1 MRSFTASGV
10 PVRKCQLCARC
21 RPSGRAAPIA
31 KWAHTGEVSWKPH
44 SQSVCAAKAGAAI
57 DIPMG
62 PRSRDNEIRAA
73 AHATLLKRA
82 RACPDTIVID
92 ELGLDHGA
100 CRVDIAVINGHIR
113 GVEIKADAD
122 VLDRLPGQIAA
133 YGAVVDR
140 ATLIAAPRHLEK
152 ALTLL
157 PEWWGVMSAELRPG
171 GKIVFRI
178 VRPERSNRS
187 VNPLTLSRLLWRPE
201 AASVLRELGY
211 PEKMLRQPREELY
224 RALVAELPKRE
235 LAERVRRALKIRE
248 VWRDRPEP
256 S

>member
-1 MRSFTASGV
+1 MV
-10 PVRKCQLCARC
+10 
-21 RPSGRAAPIA
+21 
-31 KWAHTGEVSWKPH
+31 
-44 SQSVCAAKAGAAI
+44 
-57 DIPMG
+57 

-122 VLDRLPGQIAA
+122 VLDRLPGQVEA

-140 ATLIAAPRHLEK
+140 ATLIAAPRHIEN
-152 ALTLL
+152 AMALL
-157 PEWWGVMSAELRPG
+157 PKWWGVMSADLRPS
-171 GKIVFRI
+171 GKIVFRHL
-178 VRPERSNRS
+178 RPERANGA
-187 VNPLTLSRLLWRPE
+187 VDPLTLARLLWRPE
-201 AASVLRELGY
+201 ASSILRDLGY
-211 PEKMLRQPREELY
+211 PEKLLRQPREDLY
-224 RALVAELPKRE
+224 RALVAALPKRV
-235 LAERVRRALKIRE
+235 LAERVRHALKVRE
-248 VWRDRPEP
+248 AWRGRREP